1 MPKLK
6 FHKKFSEKFRKLNK
20 KERER
25 IYKRLLLLEK
35 FPFIALDIKK
45 LRGYRN
51 TYRLRIGKYRIKFV
65 LKEDTVIFYDIELRG
80 KAYKR

>member
-1 MPKLK
+1 MIN
-6 FHKKFSEKFRKLNK
+6 SEKLNE
-20 KERER
+20 KEREK

-45 LRGYRN
+45 LRGYKN